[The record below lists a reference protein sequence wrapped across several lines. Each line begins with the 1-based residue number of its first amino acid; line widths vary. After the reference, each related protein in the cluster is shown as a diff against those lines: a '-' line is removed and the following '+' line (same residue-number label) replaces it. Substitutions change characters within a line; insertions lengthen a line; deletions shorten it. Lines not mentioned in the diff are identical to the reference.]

1 MAKYFT
7 PAGGGRMT
15 GSAQTQSEAVRF
27 IMLLGEKKKER
38 VWERKGLRVGPDRR
52 LADDGKRLHRR
63 WTLYPDR
70 LFLFKNR
77 VGGLGEGG
85 RPIAPGTR
93 LADDGKRPYRRW
105 TLFNVHFK

>member
-1 MAKYFT
+1 
-7 PAGGGRMT
+7 MT
-15 GSAQTQSEAVRF
+15 GSARTGDGRCLSIHEGVN
-27 IMLLGEKKKER
+27 
-38 VWERKGLRVGPDRR
+38 RVGGRGEGMVKGPLPERR

-85 RPIAPGTR
+85 RPVAPDTR
-93 LADDGKRPYRRW
+93 LAD
-105 TLFNVHFK
+105 L